1 MVVYLLS
8 DAAKDVTGQ
17 VYTVVGGRIS
27 VWNQP
32 TEVRSVRKEGRW
44 TPQEIASRFGEV
56 GQERM
61 GLIDRLETLRKAAAS
76 GEKPNA

>member
-1 MVVYLLS
+1 
-8 DAAKDVTGQ
+8 
-17 VYTVVGGRIS
+17 

-32 TEVRSVRKEGRW
+32 VELRSMTVEGRW
-44 TPQEIASRFGEV
+44 TPQQIAERFDEV

-61 GLIDRLETLRKAAAS
+61 GLIDRLEQIRKAAAS